1 MTTPEYALAS
11 QGFTTSTSQG
21 FGDFPL
27 DFSTTSV
34 GDNFNNIYQARAN
47 YVSRVN
53 PGSSAIFSDSLP
65 VHAESLIDSPASQ
78 NKNVCFLRHTFV
90 EKKIARMV

>member
-1 MTTPEYALAS
+1 MVS
-11 QGFTTSTSQG
+11 
-21 FGDFPL
+21 L
-27 DFSTTSV
+27 D
-34 GDNFNNIYQARAN
+34 QARAN
-47 YVSRVN
+47 YISRVN